1 MVKTVFDLKIL
12 EKNVFPVS
20 LKFSLLNKLK
30 NNFVRGA
37 IFKND
42 KKKKNCLAH
51 FRVTFTK
58 FSGALLQVKRRD

>member
-42 KKKKNCLAH
+42 KKKKIVWLIL
-51 FRVTFTK
+51 
-58 FSGALLQVKRRD
+58 G

>member
-30 NNFVRGA
+30 NNFVWGA

-42 KKKKNCLAH
+42 KKKKL
-51 FRVTFTK
+51 FGSF
-58 FSGALLQVKRRD
+58 